1 MFNKIFENML
11 NKTIVEEVLWQKLEE
26 KGIKQ
31 PYDTDHE
38 DKLKAVLNH
47 WDAEIVS
54 MWDNGCT
61 RWFYIESTADGYDV
75 HVCAYGDGNQI
86 NIAEDVYYYEN
97 GWLDE
102 MPHAIKDGAKIYFSE
117 LEDDNYTFQDVI
129 SELYED
135 YFDEKVEDMQ
145 DELLSQGW
153 VLQNDVVIDG
163 K

>member
-1 MFNKIFENML
+1 MSNKII
-11 NKTIVEEVLWQKLEE
+11 TEEVLWEKLEE

-38 DKLKAVLNH
+38 EQLAKVLDH
-47 WDAEIVS
+47 WDARVTGD
-54 MWDNGCT
+54 WDDSCN
-61 RWFYIESTADGYDV
+61 RWFYMESTADSYEV
-75 HVCAYGDGNQI
+75 YVATYGKPNDISIGEN
-86 NIAEDVYYYEN
+86 VYYYEN

-129 SELYED
+129 SETYED
-135 YFDEKVEDMQ
+135 YFDEKVEEMQ